1 MNSAIPNGSQPGRPH
16 PAGDPRQTLLLRGE
30 DVQALLSHARCISAV
45 EDAFRRAA
53 LGEVPPSAILGMQ
66 GGEGSF
72 HVKAGLLA
80 ADASYF
86 AAKVNAN
93 FPRNA
98 QRFGLPTIQGAVLLF
113 SAADGR
119 LLALMDSMAL
129 TARRTAAA
137 TAVAAKF
144 LARASSA
151 TVLLCGCGAQAL
163 DQLGALLC
171 VRSVERVLA
180 FDLDAAK
187 ASAFAATAQAV
198 LGVGVVPALDLQA
211 AMLQSDIVI
220 TCTTARK
227 FFVTSDRVRPG
238 TFIAA
243 VGADHED
250 KQEIAPEL
258 MARAK
263 VVTDSTEQAR
273 RIGDLHHAI
282 AAGAMRAADVH
293 AELGEIIAGAKTGRV
308 GEEEV
313 TVFDSTGTGL
323 QDVAAAI
330 AVFCA
335 AITEGRGSRFSF
347 A

>member
-1 MNSAIPNGSQPGRPH
+1 MNSETPRGDDSVGPH
-16 PAGDPRQTLLLRGE
+16 PAATPTQTLLLRGE
-30 DVQALLSHARCISAV
+30 DVQSLLSHPRCIAAV
-45 EDAFRRAA
+45 EDAFRRSA
-53 LGEVPPSAILGMQ
+53 LGEVPAPAILGMQ

-80 ADASYF
+80 ADTSCF

-113 SAADGR
+113 SATDGR

-144 LARASSA
+144 LARAPSA
-151 TVLLCGCGAQAL
+151 TVLVCGCGAQAL

-171 VRSVERVLA
+171 VRSLQRVLA
-180 FDLDAAK
+180 FDLDGAK
-187 ASAFAATAQAV
+187 ASAFAASAQAA
-198 LGVGVVPALDLQA
+198 LGVSVAPVTDLKA
-211 AMLQSDIVI
+211 AMLESDIVI

-227 FFVTSDRVRPG
+227 FFVTPDMVRPG

-263 VVTDSTEQAR
+263 VFTDSTEQAR

-282 AAGAMRAADVH
+282 ASGLMRAADVRG
-293 AELGEIIAGAKTGRV
+293 ELGEIVAGLKAGRES
-308 GEEEV
+308 EEEL

-330 AVFCA
+330 AVYGA
-335 AITEGRGSRFSF
+335 AVTEGRGSRFSF

>member
-1 MNSAIPNGSQPGRPH
+1 M
-16 PAGDPRQTLLLRGE
+16 
-30 DVQALLSHARCISAV
+30 QAA
-45 EDAFRRAA
+45 
-53 LGEVPPSAILGMQ
+53 
-66 GGEGSF
+66 EGSF

-80 ADASYF
+80 AESPCF

-113 SAADGR
+113 SATDGR

-144 LARASSA
+144 LARPASA
-151 TVLLCGCGAQAL
+151 TVLVCGCGAQAL

-171 VRSVERVLA
+171 VRSPQRVLA
-180 FDLDAAK
+180 FDLDGAK
-187 ASAFAATAQAV
+187 ASAFAASAQAA
-198 LGVGVVPALDLQA
+198 LGVSVAPVTDLKA
-211 AMLQSDIVI
+211 AMLGSDIVV

-227 FFVTSDRVRPG
+227 FFVAPDMVRPG

-258 MARAK
+258 LARAK
-263 VVTDSTEQAR
+263 VFTDSTEQAR

-282 AAGAMRAADVH
+282 AAGVMRAADVH
-293 AELGEIIAGAKTGRV
+293 AELGEIIAGVKNARSSE
-308 GEEEV
+308 GEI

-330 AVFCA
+330 AVFRA
-335 AITEGRGSRFSF
+335 ASTEGRGSRYFF